1 MINIKKIYFLFAI
14 ILILFGFNIT
24 VKAECS
30 YEERKELLQE
40 AKNVEA
46 NIEYNTLTNS
56 FDFKIYNLT
65 QNLYAEIND
74 SQDTKTISGKDLL
87 NGTYNFNTTNTE
99 RAVTYS
105 LKIYSGSIGCY
116 GKLLTSK
123 RVKKGVVNKF
133 SFDNSC
139 KGIEEYYYCKTIL
152 DTPITISDEMVYKN
166 IENYKKS
173 LESNSDNDEEFN
185 ISNFANKYWY
195 IGLILIIIIVII
207 VIILLL
213 RKRQSKLM

>member
-1 MINIKKIYFLFAI
+1 MKK
-14 ILILFGFNIT
+14 
-24 VKAECS
+24 E
-30 YEERKELLQE
+30 
-40 AKNVEA
+40 KNC
-46 NIEYNTLTNS
+46 
-56 FDFKIYNLT
+56 FKKPKMYNLT

-87 NGTYNFNTTNTE
+87 NGTYNFNITNTE

-105 LKIYSGSIGCY
+105 LKIYSGSSGCY

-139 KGIEEYYYCKTIL
+139 KGIEEYYYCQTIL

-166 IENYKKS
+166 IENYKKT

-185 ISNFANKYWY
+185 ISNFANKYWINTY
-195 IGLILIIIIVII
+195 NYNSNYCNNFAIDKKTKQINVNLKIKYGNFKIYV
-207 VIILLL
+207 VY
-213 RKRQSKLM
+213 